1 MQGIIL
7 SPSLFLATQVIGSD
21 KSLTGYAGGG
31 GGAKSQDVVIRAR
44 KSNVLKLQN
53 EEYFTDKPKRFAG
66 VR

>member
-1 MQGIIL
+1 M
-7 SPSLFLATQVIGSD
+7 IGSD
-21 KSLTGYAGGG
+21 KSLTGYAGG

>member
-21 KSLTGYAGGG
+21 KSLTGYAG

>member
-21 KSLTGYAGGG
+21 KSLTGYAGG

>member
-1 MQGIIL
+1 M
-7 SPSLFLATQVIGSD
+7 IGSD
-21 KSLTGYAGGG
+21 KSLTGYAG

>member
-21 KSLTGYAGGG
+21 KSLTGYA

>member
-1 MQGIIL
+1 M
-7 SPSLFLATQVIGSD
+7 IGSD
-21 KSLTGYAGGG
+21 KSLTGYA